1 MFRYQ
6 VTTKICESDIDNRF
20 LKDNDRIVFV
30 LRSVG
35 FSANTYFKVGEILHD
50 LLLRRHSVI
59 LDSLFTLL
67 PYLSPR
73 AVNWTINKS
82 IKTKRMEKTS
92 LEWILFFYWRVAAV
106 IEEPEVDQTQV
117 KIVKLYIKLCMVNLT
132 VPNPFHQ

>member
-6 VTTKICESDIDNRF
+6 VTTKICESDIDDRF

-35 FSANTYFKVGEILHD
+35 FSANIYFKVGEILHD

-67 PYLSPR
+67 PYLSLR
-73 AVNWTINKS
+73 AVN
-82 IKTKRMEKTS
+82 
-92 LEWILFFYWRVAAV
+92 
-106 IEEPEVDQTQV
+106 
-117 KIVKLYIKLCMVNLT
+117 
-132 VPNPFHQ
+132 

>member
-35 FSANTYFKVGEILHD
+35 FSATTYFKVSEILHD

-73 AVNWTINKS
+73 AMNWTINKS

-92 LEWILFFYWRVAAV
+92 LEWILFF
-106 IEEPEVDQTQV
+106 IEELQLLLRNP
-117 KIVKLYIKLCMVNLT
+117 KSIK
-132 VPNPFHQ
+132 HR

>member
-6 VTTKICESDIDNRF
+6 VTTKICESDIDDRF

-30 LRSVG
+30 IRSVG

-59 LDSLFTLL
+59 LDSLFTLP

-82 IKTKRMEKTS
+82 IKTKRMEKNFTRVN
-92 LEWILFFYWRVAAV
+92 FVFHWRVAAV

-132 VPNPFHQ
+132 VPNPFH

>member
-35 FSANTYFKVGEILHD
+35 FSANTYFKVSEILHD

-82 IKTKRMEKTS
+82 IKTKRMEKNFTRVN
-92 LEWILFFYWRVAAV
+92 FVFYWRVAAV

-117 KIVKLYIKLCMVNLT
+117 KIVNCI
-132 VPNPFHQ
+132 

>member
-73 AVNWTINKS
+73 AVNWTINIS
-82 IKTKRMEKTS
+82 IKTKRMEKNFTRVN
-92 LEWILFFYWRVAAV
+92 FVFHWRVAAV
-106 IEEPEVDQTQV
+106 IEELEVDQTQV

-132 VPNPFHQ
+132 VPNSFH